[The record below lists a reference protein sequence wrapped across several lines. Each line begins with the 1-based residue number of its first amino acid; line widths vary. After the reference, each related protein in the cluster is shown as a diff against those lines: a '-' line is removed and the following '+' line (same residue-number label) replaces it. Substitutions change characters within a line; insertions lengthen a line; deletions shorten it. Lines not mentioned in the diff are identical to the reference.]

1 MRIGFDAKRLY
12 SNYTGL
18 GNYSRTIVKNLL
30 EYYPSQRFHLYTPRI
45 RTSDEI
51 QFFKEHPNLET
62 FVAQTKFKPYW
73 RTYSITEQ
81 LKKDKIDLYHGLS
94 NEIPQNLKKA
104 KIKSVVTIHD
114 LIFKVLP
121 ETFPLVDRKI
131 YDLKFKKSCKKAN
144 KIIAIS
150 ENTKKDLIHYYDID
164 EQKIEVIYQS
174 CNPIFYREI
183 DILNSKQVLEKYS
196 LPTEYN
202 LFVGSI
208 EKRKNLKLII
218 DAYNYISKSDQIPL
232 VIVGGSRTFN
242 KELSKLIGDLEA
254 KNKLIWL
261 KNLNDNT
268 DLQAIYTSAQMLVY
282 PSLYEGFGLPIVEA
296 LLSKTPVIT
305 SNTSSLPEAAG
316 KDSMFIN
323 PQNPEELAEAI
334 LKVQSDSELRNKM
347 IEKGYLYAT
356 QKFAPEKLTNQLFE
370 CYKNTLAS

>member
-1 MRIGFDAKRLY
+1 M
-12 SNYTGL
+12 
-18 GNYSRTIVKNLL
+18 
-30 EYYPSQRFHLYTPRI
+30 
-45 RTSDEI
+45 
-51 QFFKEHPNLET
+51 
-62 FVAQTKFKPYW
+62 
-73 RTYSITEQ
+73 
-81 LKKDKIDLYHGLS
+81 
-94 NEIPQNLKKA
+94 
-104 KIKSVVTIHD
+104 
-114 LIFKVLP
+114 
-121 ETFPLVDRKI
+121 
-131 YDLKFKKSCKKAN
+131 
-144 KIIAIS
+144 
-150 ENTKKDLIHYYDID
+150 
-164 EQKIEVIYQS
+164 
-174 CNPIFYREI
+174 
-183 DILNSKQVLEKYS
+183 LEKYS

-218 DAYNYISKSDQIPL
+218 DAYKYISKSDQIPL

-316 KDSMFIN
+316 KDSVFIN
-323 PQNPEELAEAI
+323 PQNPEELAETI